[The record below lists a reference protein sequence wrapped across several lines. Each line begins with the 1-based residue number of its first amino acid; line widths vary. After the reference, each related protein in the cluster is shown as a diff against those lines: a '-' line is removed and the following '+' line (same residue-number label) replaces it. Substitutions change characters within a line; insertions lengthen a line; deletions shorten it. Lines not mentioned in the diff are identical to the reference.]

1 MTTGKKPNKITALVE
16 TAMMAAIAFV
26 LEIVCGFIPDLWAMG
41 GSICLCAVPL
51 FYLSYRRGWKWAVAG
66 SLVHAC
72 IQMMMGLSL
81 PPANDFW
88 SVAMCILIDYVFAFA
103 ALGTAEIFARPFVKS
118 GKALLGYGIGA
129 VGASFLRFICSFIS
143 GGVLFGSYAP
153 EGMGVWIYSLVYNG
167 SYMLLN
173 ATLAAVIIVLLCAA
187 VDPRTL
193 KPIKNN

>member
-1 MTTGKKPNKITALVE
+1 MTTEKKTNKIIALVE
-16 TAMMAAIAFV
+16 TAMMVAVAFV

-66 SLVHAC
+66 SLVHSC
-72 IQMMMGLSL
+72 VRMMMGISL

-88 SVAMCILIDYVFAFA
+88 SIALCILLDYVLAFA
-103 ALGTAEIFARPFVKS
+103 SLGTAELFARPFIKK

-143 GGVLFGSYAP
+143 VGILFGSYAP
-153 EGMGVWIYSLVYNG
+153 EEMNVWGYSLAYNG

-173 ATLAAVIIVLLCAA
+173 AVLAAVIIVLLCAA

-193 KPIKNN
+193 KPIKSK